1 MPATRYRG
9 SMYATGRR
17 AFVSALLALW
27 AAGLLL
33 VAASPAQA
41 ADTIDDV
48 AANLAS
54 VPVYNDPAAERAMT
68 ADETNALIRDCR
80 ETGLPY
86 FIAVL
91 PRSVL
96 TSQYPTP
103 NDVLA
108 ALNQKINK
116 PGIYAVVVGNDFR
129 AGATQNTVTDLAT
142 AALNEYR
149 GDGTYAVL
157 LGFVAAS
164 AERFGGTVPTSFS
177 ELNPQGFPWGLA
189 VLLGAGVAGGGFLI
203 YRSGKKAKA
212 RQAAAL
218 ESVQD
223 VIDQDI
229 TEYGERLANFDMRD
243 PRLDEDARGDLESA
257 LNSYEKAK
265 TELANMTSTGDAA
278 KVTTHLEDGRYSL
291 ACVAARLNG
300 EPLPERRPPCF
311 IDPRHGPSTQDVM
324 YTPAGASG
332 ARETPVCSLCAQKI
346 KAGLDPAPREVVAAD
361 GRQVPYWQGG
371 PQYGSY
377 ASGYSQ
383 SFGGVLNGVLIGTM
397 MGQMMSGGMFGGGY
411 GGGYGG
417 QDPSQGGGFGSMGGG
432 GAFSGGDFG
441 GSGGSFGGDFGGG
454 GGGDFG
460 GGSF

>member
-1 MPATRYRG
+1 MHATA
-9 SMYATGRR
+9 SGRR
-17 AFVSALLALW
+17 GLVAAVLALLAVTFLVL
-27 AAGLLL
+27 AG
-33 VAASPAQA
+33 SPHARA
-41 ADTIDDV
+41 ADSLDDV

-54 VPVYNDPAAERAMT
+54 VPVYNDPSAERAMS

-91 PRSVL
+91 PKSVM
-96 TSQYPTP
+96 TSTYPTP
-103 NDVLA
+103 NDVLS
-108 ALNQKINK
+108 ALNQKIGK

-129 AGATQNTVTDLAT
+129 AGATQNTVADLAT
-142 AALNEYR
+142 ASLAQYK

-157 LGFVAAS
+157 LGFVSAS
-164 AERFGGTVPTSFS
+164 AERFGGTVPTAFS
-177 ELNPQGFPWGLA
+177 ELNPEGFPWAIA

-203 YRSGKKAKA
+203 YRSSKKAKE
-212 RQAAAL
+212 RQAKAL
-218 ESVQD
+218 DAVRD
-223 VIDQDI
+223 VIDEDI

-265 TELANMTSTGDAA
+265 SELARMSSTSDAA
-278 KVTTHLEDGRYSL
+278 KVTTHLEDGRYAL
-291 ACVAARLNG
+291 ACVAARLDG

-311 IDPRHGPSTQDVM
+311 IDPRHGPSTQNVM
-324 YTPAGASG
+324 YTPAGATG

-361 GRQVPYWQGG
+361 GREVPYWQGG

-377 ASGYSQ
+377 ASGYYQ

-397 MGQMMSGGMFGGGY
+397 MGQMMSGGGMF
-411 GGGYGG
+411 GGYGG
-417 QDPSQGGGFGSMGGG
+417 QEPGQGGGFGGNGG

-441 GSGGSFGGDFGGG
+441 GGGGGFGGDFGG